1 MTKSRLSGIRFTIF
15 LILSVLIVP
24 GVLADESKSLECGVI
39 LPLSGDFGELGNQVL
54 QGIEYAVDEV
64 NSQGGAGGYQINL
77 TVADD
82 TGDPDLASRKFSEMN
97 EKGIP
102 VVIGSLTTNLTLPMA
117 EKTINNDDIVLI
129 SPRAN
134 GNALYGISPRFYQV
148 QSPVMFMGGVVATWL
163 SWTSSKSALV
173 FINDSYGQSFKDDII
188 LNLANSAST
197 KIVAEIPLTRE
208 DPGYSQTVQKILD
221 SNADTVVLI
230 GCDSGAADF
239 LKSLSKAGFTG
250 KISLTESCLMN
261 RVTEELTN
269 ETLGT
274 FMTVAVQCYSPLE
287 PGYSGKMFISDYEK
301 KYQTDPTFSY
311 AGYGYDSVMLIK
323 EAILHAEL
331 SGNVTASSLQKGLKG
346 QRYAGVTGPK
356 VFDEKNTISPL
367 YNEYL
372 YTNGTFVLMT
382 QANLYDMLHELVKV
396 VKS

>member
-1 MTKSRLSGIRFTIF
+1 M
-15 LILSVLIVP
+15 
-24 GVLADESKSLECGVI
+24 EC
-39 LPLSGDFGELGNQVL
+39 
-54 QGIEYAVDEV
+54 AVEEI
-64 NSQGGAGGYQINL
+64 NTQGGAGGYYINL
-77 TVADD
+77 TIADD
-82 TGDPDLASRKFSEMN
+82 TGDPDLASSRFSEMN

-117 EKTINNDDIVLI
+117 EKTIKGDDIVLI

-134 GNALYGISPRFYQV
+134 GNSLYGISPRFYQV

-173 FINDSYGQSFKDDII
+173 FINDSYGQSFRDDIK
-188 LNLANSAST
+188 LNLANSSST
-197 KIVAEIPLTRE
+197 RIVAEIPLTKD
-208 DPGYSQTVQKILD
+208 DPGYSRTVQMILD
-221 SNADTVVLI
+221 SNADIVVLI

-261 RVTEELTN
+261 RVTEELSDD
-269 ETLGT
+269 TLGT
-274 FMTVAVQCYSPLE
+274 FLTVAVQCYSPLE

-301 KYQTDPTFSY
+301 KYRTDPTFSY

-323 EAILHAEL
+323 EDILHTEL
-331 SGNVTASSLQKGLKG
+331 IGNVTASSLQKGFKDL
-346 QRYAGVTGPK
+346 RYAGVTGPK
-356 VFDEKNTISPL
+356 VFDEKNTINPL

-372 YTNGTFVLMT
+372 YTNGTFILMT
-382 QANLYDMLHELVKV
+382 QANLYDLLHELVKV